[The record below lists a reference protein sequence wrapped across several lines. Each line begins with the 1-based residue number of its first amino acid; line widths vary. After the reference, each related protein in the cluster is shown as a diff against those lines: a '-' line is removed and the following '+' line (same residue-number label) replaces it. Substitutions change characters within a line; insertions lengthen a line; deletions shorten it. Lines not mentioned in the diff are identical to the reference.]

1 MQSVTCLKMEKH
13 NLKLKKILLLYTYHF
28 HMPRKLKKLYS
39 GTLKKREL
47 TSNQN
52 DVKACRYF
60 QRHDRAKSPDEIPS
74 NDRISDCVGQFFAP
88 VSFLGVSNLS

>member
-1 MQSVTCLKMEKH
+1 
-13 NLKLKKILLLYTYHF
+13 
-28 HMPRKLKKLYS
+28 MPGKLKKLYS

-60 QRHDRAKSPDEIPS
+60 QRHDRAKSPDENPS
-74 NDRISDCVGQFFAP
+74 SDRISDRVGQSFAP
-88 VSFLGVSNLS
+88 VSFLGVSSLS